1 MIIIGTVSTVGYYVL
16 LQKTTE
22 NLGPGWFLIL
32 GIRVQAITTVKIMY
46 LQEFC
51 NSILKALCE
60 NLGTHKDK

>member
-1 MIIIGTVSTVGYYVL
+1 ML

-22 NLGPGWFLIL
+22 NLAPGWFLIL
-32 GIRVQAITTVKIMY
+32 GIRVQAITTVRIMY